1 MARLL
6 RNSDYLRHIQ
16 NDNLLQ
22 VIEKDYSILL
32 DVEQSAQ
39 SEIIS
44 YLAQRYITDKVFT
57 DTTEFDINATYY
69 GKNLIE
75 YTANEY
81 AVNVAYVVDD
91 RVSYKGKI
99 YKNILACTGVV
110 PTFATN
116 WEYITEDKSLYFA
129 KTNEQ
134 EWSVSTTYA
143 VNDVV
148 WYNDIV
154 YTCIAESTGNLPTD
168 TGYWTAGATYSFDG
182 FYPENTTYWTKGDNR
197 NQQIVMYLI
206 DITLYHLHCRINP
219 RNVPDIR
226 AVRYDGMNAL
236 QTGGAIGWLKKVA
249 SGDVT
254 ADLPAILPV
263 QGNSIRYGSV
273 TKNTNTY

>member
-6 RNSDYLRHIQ
+6 RNNDYLRQIQ
-16 NDNLLQ
+16 SDNLSQ
-22 VIEKDYSILL
+22 VIEADNTILL

-39 SEIIS
+39 AEIIS
-44 YLAQRYITDKVFT
+44 YLAQRYQTSKVFT
-57 DTTEFDINATYY
+57 DTTVFDINATYY

-75 YTANEY
+75 YTEPE
-81 AVNVAYVVDD
+81 YVVNTTYSIDD

-99 YKNILACTGVV
+99 YINILGCTGVV

-116 WEYITEDKSLYFA
+116 WTYVTEDKSLYYA
-129 KTNEQ
+129 KTNEV
-134 EWSVSTTYA
+134 EWNVATTYA
-143 VNDVV
+143 IGDVV
-148 WYNDIV
+148 WYNDVV
-154 YTCIAESTGNLPTD
+154 YTALQESTGMLPTE
-168 TGYWTAGATYSFDG
+168 TGTWSAGATYSFDG

-206 DITLYHLHCRINP
+206 DMTLYHLHCRINP
-219 RNVPDIR
+219 RNVPEVR
-226 AVRYDGMNAL
+226 AIRYDGMNAL

-254 ADLPAILPV
+254 AELPVILPV